1 VASFSGV
8 LVAIRADG
16 ILPANFTNAG
26 PARGPDTRTM
36 AIALG
41 GRPVESAKMVWSRG
55 CIAYLLANGREGNA
69 QFVRAYAAPQQSANL
84 AAAIVQQFATR
95 SAAPHH
101 RQIRELKKYN
111 NYQILR
117 WRNSGTMRLCCSYTA
132 A

>member
-1 VASFSGV
+1 M
-8 LVAIRADG
+8 
-16 ILPANFTNAG
+16 PANFTNAG
-26 PARGPDTRTM
+26 PACGPDTRTI

-41 GRPVESAKMVWSRG
+41 GRPEESAKMVWSRG

-69 QFVRAYAAPQQSANL
+69 QFARLIIRAYAASQQSANL

-111 NYQILR
+111 NYQIL
-117 WRNSGTMRLCCSYTA
+117 T
-132 A
+132 